1 MSFVIFGALLL
12 NGCGETIKTAVKKS
26 DEYLYEKADKF
37 ARKDEVTGRRELNLS
52 SIENELALG
61 KKSFDQLVTQYEGK
75 ALPKDDSRYI
85 RVEKIF
91 KRVIA
96 ASHFRNTKTPE
107 LAVIDDP
114 IWNAYATTGGRT
126 VFFTGLVDT
135 LTDDQIAVVMGHEI
149 AHSSLSHITEGIWQS
164 RLKTALN
171 RDGVQEG
178 FSESLSV
185 VDEREADE
193 IGLLYSTLAGYDP
206 YAGVEIWSN
215 KATETKS
222 VYDYFSTHPAH
233 AERAAKNAVTASKIS
248 KYYLAGQVNP
258 DVETLLTCNN
268 IYCHSS
274 KDKLKGGEGGGYL
287 ALLEVAINTALKNR
301 DAKKEREIQAARIQE
316 QQAKDAAIQRRV
328 MLEQEKMPPNIDWH
342 SSWVHR
348 FRGTINRENIRNK
361 GVSVAFSQD
370 TKVSHYY
377 FTIDNQTYQ
386 GEIRCYAQDRS
397 GRWCNYSDT
406 FGNGKALVKV
416 LNTTGVIINFINE
429 IGGGQGQV
437 VGNITATP

>member
-1 MSFVIFGALLL
+1 MRRVVSRVRPELRTRPLRPLLRPGKSGVPLLLAQQLPTLRVPAAAEPHAALL
-12 NGCGETIKTAVKKS
+12 V
-26 DEYLYEKADKF
+26 
-37 ARKDEVTGRRELNLS
+37 
-52 SIENELALG
+52 
-61 KKSFDQLVTQYEGK
+61 
-75 ALPKDDSRYI
+75 
-85 RVEKIF
+85 
-91 KRVIA
+91 
-96 ASHFRNTKTPE
+96 H
-107 LAVIDDP
+107 
-114 IWNAYATTGGRT
+114 
-126 VFFTGLVDT
+126 
-135 LTDDQIAVVMGHEI
+135 
-149 AHSSLSHITEGIWQS
+149 
-164 RLKTALN
+164 
-171 RDGVQEG
+171 
-178 FSESLSV
+178 
-185 VDEREADE
+185 
-193 IGLLYSTLAGYDP
+193 
-206 YAGVEIWSN
+206 
-215 KATETKS
+215 
-222 VYDYFSTHPAH
+222 AH

-301 DAKKEREIQAARIQE
+301 DAKKERETQAARIQE

-348 FRGTINRENIRNK
+348 FRGTINRENIRDK